1 MMNLND
7 LISESE
13 KKYRKKLEMFFT
25 LKWGDTLLWSH
36 DLEHHRRVWYYAKE
50 ILEAEAGKTVIETKD
65 SGTEKI
71 TRNGKIDIDKL
82 IIACFL
88 HDLGM
93 SEDQGVRHGHISREL
108 GISFLKDRGHDIS
121 EFNDLLD
128 ALEFHDN
135 KEYKNDKYAD
145 NRLLKVLSA
154 ADDLDAFGYIGIY
167 RFLEIYLA
175 RGIDISVLG
184 NEIRK
189 NAAGR
194 FRNFETGYRHFYT
207 FYNKHKKRYLIL
219 DKFFLDQRLNASIIA
234 DGRNMNDVSGEIIRL
249 VSEMSCTRWNIDEIK
264 FKCFQNEDCDLPVY
278 SFLRGLQSEL
288 SGFLMTIN

>member
-7 LISESE
+7 LFQNQ
-13 KKYRKKLEMFFT
+13 RKNTGKSLRCFFT

-108 GISFLKDRGHDIS
+108 GISF
-121 EFNDLLD
+121 
-128 ALEFHDN
+128 
-135 KEYKNDKYAD
+135 
-145 NRLLKVLSA
+145 
-154 ADDLDAFGYIGIY
+154 
-167 RFLEIYLA
+167 
-175 RGIDISVLG
+175 
-184 NEIRK
+184 
-189 NAAGR
+189 
-194 FRNFETGYRHFYT
+194 
-207 FYNKHKKRYLIL
+207 
-219 DKFFLDQRLNASIIA
+219 
-234 DGRNMNDVSGEIIRL
+234 
-249 VSEMSCTRWNIDEIK
+249 
-264 FKCFQNEDCDLPVY
+264 
-278 SFLRGLQSEL
+278 
-288 SGFLMTIN
+288 